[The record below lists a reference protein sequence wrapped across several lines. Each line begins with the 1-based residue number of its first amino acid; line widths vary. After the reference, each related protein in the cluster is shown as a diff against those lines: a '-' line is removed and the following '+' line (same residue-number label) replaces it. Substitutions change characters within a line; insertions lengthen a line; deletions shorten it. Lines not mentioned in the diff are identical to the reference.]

1 MIVEGFDNAWHIL
14 RHWSDNGYEY
24 FALDTT
30 SRVPQP
36 RPLDHAELHAAG
48 LVGLDYLPIPPLAPR
63 ESHGDN
69 PDPERPLTIA
79 EIALATAIAEGW
91 EPDTDESKYGS

>member
-14 RHWSDNGYEY
+14 RHWSQSGYEY

-30 SRVPQP
+30 GRVPQP
-36 RPLDHAELHAAG
+36 RPLDNSELPAAG
-48 LVGLDYLPIPPLAPR
+48 LPGLDYLPIPPLALSV
-63 ESHGDN
+63 SHGDN

-79 EIALATAIAEGW
+79 EITLATAIAEGW
-91 EPDTDESKYGS
+91 EPATGEGA

>member
-14 RHWSDNGYEY
+14 RHWSEGGYEF
-24 FALDTT
+24 FALDMT

-36 RPLDHAELHAAG
+36 RPLHANELTASG
-48 LVGLDYLPIPPLAPR
+48 LPGLDYLPIPPLAPGA
-63 ESHGDN
+63 EHGDN

-79 EIALATAIAEGW
+79 ELALATAIAEGW
-91 EPDTDESKYGS
+91 EPETEMNV

>member
-14 RHWSDNGYEY
+14 RHWAASGYEY
-24 FALDTT
+24 FALDMT

-36 RPLDHAELHAAG
+36 RPLDSSALSSG
-48 LVGLDYLPIPPLAPR
+48 GMLGFDYLPIPPLSPGTG
-63 ESHGDN
+63 HGDN
-69 PDPERPLTIA
+69 PDPQRPLTIA

-91 EPDTDESKYGS
+91 EPETQRAL

>member
-14 RHWSDNGYEY
+14 RNWKESGYEY
-24 FALDTT
+24 FALEMT

-36 RPLDHAELHAAG
+36 RPLDAGELPASG
-48 LVGLDYLPIPPLAPR
+48 LLGLDYLPIPPLAAR
-63 ESHGDN
+63 EGYGDN

-79 EIALATAIAEGW
+79 ELALATAIAEGW
-91 EPDTDESKYGS
+91 EPEMNAGA